1 MKEQILNNS
10 IELVFTILTTI
21 VVSVLLPAV
30 KAWLQS
36 KTDNERIKS
45 VISDITSAVAT
56 CVDHAEQTMVATLK
70 KQDHWDDETKTA
82 VRDTVI
88 ENVINSLLDSTKAI
102 IENNDIDIE
111 ALIAQHIE
119 AYIINKKASEKI
131 ENNQE

>member
-1 MKEQILNNS
+1 MKEQILNHT

-70 KQDHWDDETKTA
+70 EQDHWDDETKTA
-82 VRDTVI
+82 VRDAVI

-102 IENNDIDIE
+102 IENNGIDLE

>member
-1 MKEQILNNS
+1 MKEQIITKC
-10 IELVFTILTTI
+10 IELVFTVLATVI
-21 VVSVLLPAV
+21 VSVLLPAV

-70 KQDHWDDETKTA
+70 EQDHWDDETKTT

-88 ENVINSLLDSTKAI
+88 ENVVNSLLDSTKSI
-102 IENNDIDIE
+102 IENNNIDLE
-111 ALIAQHIE
+111 ALISKHIE

>member
-1 MKEQILNNS
+1 MKEQILNHT

-70 KQDHWDDETKTA
+70 EQDHWDDETKTT

-88 ENVINSLLDSTKAI
+88 ENVVNSLLDSTKAI
-102 IENNDIDIE
+102 IENNGIDLE

>member
-1 MKEQILNNS
+1 MKEQIIS
-10 IELVFTILTTI
+10 KVIELVFTVLATVI
-21 VVSVLLPAV
+21 VSVLLPAV

-82 VRDTVI
+82 VRDAVI

>member
-1 MKEQILNNS
+1 MKEQILNHT

-70 KQDHWDDETKTA
+70 EQDHWDDETKTT

-102 IENNDIDIE
+102 IENNNIDLE

-119 AYIINKKASEKI
+119 AYIVNKKVSEKI
-131 ENNQE
+131 ENHQE